1 MAGRTEHY
9 RKLILL
15 ADANI
20 LFDFGWVEEG
30 LRHLASL
37 GPLEVLENVHD
48 EILED
53 DILQALSELDVTI
66 IPLQNNWEH
75 AIRNAKNGGLS
86 LPDATCLYYA
96 REYSRTVLTSERALR
111 KRCQEEGVSVHG
123 SLWVVRQL
131 HERGRCVPELLCGW
145 LESWL
150 AEDARLPDDALT
162 ELQDLLGCTNFG

>member
-1 MAGRTEHY
+1 M
-9 RKLILL
+9 ILL

-30 LRHLASL
+30 LWHLASL
-37 GPLEVLENVHD
+37 GPIEVLENVRD

-53 DILQALSELDVTI
+53 DILQALSALDVTI
-66 IPLQNNWEH
+66 VPLQDSWERP
-75 AIRNAKNGGLS
+75 IRDAKKGGLS

-96 REYSRTVLTSERALR
+96 REHSRTVLTSERALR

-131 HERGRCVPELLCGW
+131 HERGGCVPGLLCRW

-150 AEDARLPDDALT
+150 ADDARLPDDALAD
-162 ELQDLLGCTNFG
+162 LRDLLGCTSPR